1 MSGLKGLIQEVH
13 RRSLWQVLGIYLG
26 ASWVVLQAV
35 EILTE
40 SVGLPDWVQPF
51 AIVLLL
57 IGFPIVLA
65 TAFVQEGVGA
75 RDALP
80 DGGGE
85 EPDPASEASEKA
97 PSAAATETGGSA
109 KLAASGLGTPIT
121 PEDKAAHHHI
131 FTWRNAL
138 LGGAGAFT
146 LLGIVTAAWIIMRTA
161 GVGPAATLV
170 AAGVLDERDRVILS
184 EFSSQTGDSLLAR
197 AATEAL
203 RVDLTQSQVVT
214 VVEPRYVAEVL
225 ARMERDPNDR
235 LTRDLASEVAI
246 RESIKALVAGE
257 INSAGS
263 GYVLTA
269 EVVAAEGG
277 EVLVSQRASAAD
289 STEIIGAIDELSKRL
304 RERIGDPLRAIQSDD
319 PLEQA
324 TTASLDAL
332 RMYSQAVRAIEVE
345 GRPEKGITLL
355 EEAVALD
362 SSFAMAWRKLGVA
375 LRNRGEEA
383 SRAADA
389 LARAY
394 EHRDRLTRVERFITI
409 GSYYD
414 AVTNETDKS
423 IAAYEN
429 ALEAYPEHPWVL
441 NNLALQYEELRDLE
455 STAHYLER
463 AIRADSTS
471 PPSYLNLVGT
481 QAELG
486 RGEQAWATLDV
497 FESRFPESPRAAEM
511 RAILA
516 SSEGDYDRAAEHLVA
531 VRQREARSL
540 FWRGYT
546 SSLLGHVAAA
556 QGRLAEAERHYLDE
570 VAASQERGLE
580 DHTLE
585 VALNLALLRASV
597 ARDAGRALSIADS
610 ALQVLP
616 LSELDPLDRPYLS
629 LASVYAWAGRPD
641 RAGEVLEEFEAL
653 NLVGSYEDAERD
665 LHWMRGNIAL
675 SEGRPDEAITELRR
689 ANARAGGCLLCAV
702 PELGEAFAKAGQ
714 ADSAIAVYERY
725 ANTPAAY
732 RIFGDRYFLGSTYES
747 LGQLYDEQ
755 GDWQKAAEY
764 YAKLVDL
771 WRGADPELQPR
782 VEAAQQRLDEIFAE
796 RG

>member
-1 MSGLKGLIQEVH
+1 LSGLKDLIQEVH

-75 RDALP
+75 RVARA
-80 DGGGE
+80 DGDVA
-85 EPDPASEASEKA
+85 EPSRASEADGEVHSAADAVESPEPGASAVGAPIAPEEKA
-97 PSAAATETGGSA
+97 T
-109 KLAASGLGTPIT
+109 
-121 PEDKAAHHHI
+121 HHHL

-138 LGGAGAFT
+138 LGGAAAFT

-161 GVGPAATLV
+161 GIGPAATLV
-170 AAGVLDERDRVILS
+170 AQGVLDERDRVILA

-235 LTRDLASEVAI
+235 LTREVASEVAI
-246 RESIKALVAGE
+246 RESIKAVVAGE

-289 STEIIGAIDELSKRL
+289 STKIIGAIDDLSKRL
-304 RERIGDPLRAIQSDD
+304 RERIGDPLRAIQTDD

-345 GRPEKGITLL
+345 SRPDKGITLL

-362 SSFAMAWRKLGVA
+362 SSFAMAWRKLGIA
-375 LRNRGEEA
+375 LGNRGEEP

-389 LARAY
+389 LSRAF
-394 EHRDRLTRVERFITI
+394 EHRDRLSRVERFITI

-414 AVTNETDKS
+414 NVTNETQKS

-429 ALEAYPEHPWVL
+429 ALEAHPEHPWVL
-441 NNLALQYEELRDLE
+441 NNLALQYGELRDME
-455 STAHYLER
+455 TEEHYLER
-463 AIRADSTS
+463 AVRADSTS
-471 PPSYLNLVGT
+471 PVSYLNLIIV
-481 QAELG
+481 QAALG
-486 RGEQAWATLDV
+486 KTAQAQATLDV
-497 FESRFPESPRAAEM
+497 FERRYPESPRTAEL
-511 RAILA
+511 RAMLA
-516 SSEGDYDRAAEHLVA
+516 SSGGDYDRAIEHLEG

-546 SSLLGHVAAA
+546 SSLLGHVAATR
-556 QGRLAEAERHYLDE
+556 GRLAEAERRYRDE
-570 VAASQERGLE
+570 ILASQERGLE
-580 DHTLE
+580 DRTLN
-585 VALNLALLRASV
+585 VALNTALLRALV
-597 ARDAGRALSIADS
+597 ARDTGGALRMADS
-610 ALQVLP
+610 ALRELP
-616 LSELDPLDRPYLS
+616 FSELDPLDRPYLS
-629 LASVYAWAGRPD
+629 LVSVYARAGRPD
-641 RAGEVLEEFEAL
+641 RAGEVLEEFEVLELA
-653 NLVGSYEDAERD
+653 GSYENGERD
-665 LHWMRGNIAL
+665 LHWMRANIAL
-675 SEGRPDEAITELRR
+675 AEGRLDEATTEFRR
-689 ANARAGGCLLCAV
+689 TNSRAGACRLCAV
-702 PELGEAFAKAGQ
+702 AGLAESFAGAGR

-725 ANTPAAY
+725 ADTPAAY
-732 RIFGDRYFLGSTYES
+732 RIFGDRFFLGPTYES
-747 LGQLYDEQ
+747 LGRLYDDR
-755 GDWQKAAEY
+755 GDWEKAAEY
-764 YAKLVDL
+764 YARFVEL
-771 WRGADPELQPR
+771 WQEADPELQPR
-782 VEAAQQRLDEIFAE
+782 VQAAQKRLDEIFAQ

>member
-1 MSGLKGLIQEVH
+1 MSGFKDLIQEVH

-26 ASWVVLQAV
+26 ASWAVLQAV

-75 RDALP
+75 RRARL

-85 EPDPASEASEKA
+85 EPDRASGVAAEAS
-97 PSAAATETGGSA
+97 SAADTGGSA
-109 KLAASGLGTPIT
+109 EPAASGIDARTE
-121 PEDKAAHHHI
+121 PEEKASHQHI

-138 LGGAGAFT
+138 LGGATAFA

-161 GVGPAATLV
+161 GIGPAATLV
-170 AAGVLDERDRVILS
+170 ARGVLDERDRVILA

-235 LTRDLASEVAI
+235 LTRAIASEVAI
-246 RESIKALVAGE
+246 RESIKALVVGE

-263 GYVLTA
+263 GFVLTA
-269 EVVAAEGG
+269 QVVAAEGG
-277 EVLVSQRASAAD
+277 EVLVSQRATAAD
-289 STEIIGAIDELSKRL
+289 STKIIGAIDDLSKRL
-304 RERIGDPLRAIQSDD
+304 RERIGDPLRAIQTDD

-362 SSFAMAWRKLGVA
+362 SSFAMAWRKLGVT

-471 PPSYLNLVGT
+471 PLSYVNLVGT
-481 QAELG
+481 QAALG
-486 RGEQAWATLDV
+486 RGEQAEATLAV
-497 FESRFPESPRAAEM
+497 FESRFPESPRTPEM
-511 RAILA
+511 RAFLA
-516 SSEGDYDRAAEHLVA
+516 SSQGDYDRAVA
-531 VRQREARSL
+531 SLEDVRQREARSL

-556 QGRLAEAERHYLDE
+556 QGQLAEAERHYLDE

-580 DHTLE
+580 DRTLE
-585 VALNLALLRASV
+585 VALNMALLRASV
-597 ARDAGRALSIADS
+597 ARDAGHALRIADS

-616 LSELDPLDRPYLS
+616 FSELDPLDRPYLS
-629 LASVYAWAGRPD
+629 LVSVYARAGRPD
-641 RAGEVLEEFEAL
+641 RAAEVLEEFETL
-653 NLVGSYEDAERD
+653 NLEGSYEDAERD
-665 LHWMRGNIAL
+665 LHWMRGSIAL
-675 SEGRPDEAITELRR
+675 SEGRLDEAITELRR
-689 ANARAGGCLLCAV
+689 ANARAGGCRLCAV
-702 PELGEAFAKAGQ
+702 PALGESFARAGK

-725 ANTPAAY
+725 VKTPAAF
-732 RIFGDRYFLGSTYES
+732 RIFGDRYALGPTYES
-747 LGQLYDEQ
+747 LGQLYDER
-755 GDWQKAAEY
+755 GDWEKAAEY
-764 YAKLVDL
+764 YARFVEL
-771 WRGADPELQPR
+771 WEAADPELQPR

>member
-1 MSGLKGLIQEVH
+1 MSGFKGLVQEVH

-57 IGFPIVLA
+57 IGFPIVIA
-65 TAFVQEGVGA
+65 TAFVQEGVGV
-75 RDALP
+75 RDP
-80 DGGGE
+80 G
-85 EPDPASEASEKA
+85 PASGDQELGRVPGAAGEAL
-97 PSAAATETGGSA
+97 SAAAASDSEDH
-109 KLAASGLGTPIT
+109 AASVIGAAA
-121 PEDKAAHHHI
+121 PEEKAAHHHI

-170 AAGVLDERDRVILS
+170 AAGVLDERDRVILA

-225 ARMERDPNDR
+225 GRMERDPNDR

-269 EVVAAEGG
+269 EVIAAEGG

-289 STEIIGAIDELSKRL
+289 STEIIGAIDNLSKRL
-304 RERIGDPLRAIQSDD
+304 RERIGDPLRAIQTDD

-345 GRPEKGITLL
+345 GRPDKGITLL

-362 SSFAMAWRKLGVA
+362 SSFAMAWRKLGIA
-375 LRNRGEEA
+375 LANRGEEP
-383 SRAADA
+383 SRAVDA
-389 LARAY
+389 LTRAY
-394 EHRDRLTRVERFITI
+394 EHRERLTRVERFITI

-414 AVTNETDKS
+414 NVTNETEKS

-429 ALEAYPEHPWVL
+429 ALEAFPEHPWVL
-441 NNLALQYEELRDLE
+441 NNLALQYGELGDMETEER
-455 STAHYLER
+455 YLER

-471 PPSYLNLVGT
+471 PNSYLNLVIVQAALGKREETYGT
-481 QAELG
+481 LA
-486 RGEQAWATLDV
+486 V
-497 FESRFPESPRAAEM
+497 FEGRFPESPRTAEL
-511 RAILA
+511 RAVLA
-516 SSEGDYDRAAEHLVA
+516 GSEGDYDRAVENLEA

-540 FWRGYT
+540 FWRAYT
-546 SSLLGHVAAA
+546 SSLLGHVAAV
-556 QGRLAEAERHYLDE
+556 QGRLTEAERHYLDE

-580 DHTLE
+580 DRSLE
-585 VALNLALLRASV
+585 VALNVAFLRARV

-616 LSELDPLDRPYLS
+616 FSELDPLDRPYLS

-641 RAGEVLEEFEAL
+641 RAGEVLEEFEAAD
-653 NLVGSYEDAERD
+653 LVGSYENAERD

-675 SEGRPDEAITELRR
+675 SEGRHDEAITEFRR
-689 ANARAGGCLLCAV
+689 TNSRAGACRLCALAS
-702 PELGEAFAKAGQ
+702 LGEAFAAAGQ

-725 ANTPAAY
+725 VTTPAAY
-732 RIFGDRYFLGSTYES
+732 RIFGDRNVLGSTYES
-747 LGQLYDEQ
+747 LGQLYDER
-755 GDWQKAAEY
+755 GDWEKAAEY
-764 YAKLVDL
+764 YARFVEL
-771 WRGADPELQPR
+771 WQEADSELLPR
-782 VEAAQQRLDEIFAE
+782 VEAAQKRLDEIFAE

>member
-1 MSGLKGLIQEVH
+1 MSGFKGLIQEVH

-75 RDALP
+75 RDARP

-85 EPDPASEASEKA
+85 EPDPASGAAEEA
-97 PSAAATETGGSA
+97 PSVEDTGGSA

-146 LLGIVTAAWIIMRTA
+146 LLGIFTAAWIIMRTA

-170 AAGVLDERDRVILS
+170 AAGVLDERDRVILA

-214 VVEPRYVAEVL
+214 VVESRYVAEVL

-289 STEIIGAIDELSKRL
+289 STEIIGAIDDLSKRL

-345 GRPEKGITLL
+345 GRPDKGITLL

-362 SSFAMAWRKLGVA
+362 SSFAMAWRKLGIA
-375 LRNRGEEA
+375 LGNRGEEP

-389 LARAY
+389 LIRAY
-394 EHRDRLTRVERFITI
+394 EHRDRLSRVERFITI

-414 AVTNETDKS
+414 NVTNETEKS

-429 ALEAYPEHPWVL
+429 ALEAFPEHPWVL
-441 NNLALQYEELRDLE
+441 NNLALQYGELRDME
-455 STAHYLER
+455 SQERLLER
-463 AIRADSTS
+463 AVRADSTS
-471 PPSYLNLVGT
+471 PNSYLNLIIV
-481 QAELG
+481 QAGLG
-486 RGEQAWATLDV
+486 KPDEAYSTLDL
-497 FESRFPESPRAAEM
+497 FESRFPESPRTAEM

-516 SSEGDYDRAAEHLVA
+516 ASESDYARAVEQLED
-531 VRQREARSL
+531 VRRREARSL

-556 QGRLAEAERHYLDE
+556 QGQLAQAERHYLDE

-580 DHTLE
+580 DRTLE
-585 VALNLALLRASV
+585 VALNVALLRASV
-597 ARDAGRALSIADS
+597 AQDAGRALGIADS
-610 ALQVLP
+610 ALQALP
-616 LSELDPLDRPYLS
+616 FSDLDPLDRPYLS
-629 LASVYAWAGRPD
+629 LASVYARAGRPD
-641 RAGEVLEEFEAL
+641 RAGEVLDEFEAAD
-653 NLVGSYEDAERD
+653 LVGLYEAAERD

-675 SEGRPDEAITELRR
+675 SEGRLDEAITELRR
-689 ANARAGGCLLCAV
+689 ANSRAGACQLCAV
-702 PELGEAFAKAGQ
+702 SALGDAYAAAGR
-714 ADSAIAVYERY
+714 ADSAIAAYERY
-725 ANTPAAY
+725 VTTPAAF
-732 RIFGDRYFLGSTYES
+732 RIFGDRNVLGPTYES
-747 LGQLYDEQ
+747 LGQLYDER
-755 GDWQKAAEY
+755 GDWEKAAEY
-764 YAKLVDL
+764 YARFVEL
-771 WRGADPELQPR
+771 WQEADPELQPR
-782 VEAAQQRLDEIFAE
+782 VEAAQERLDEIFAE

>member
-1 MSGLKGLIQEVH
+1 LSGFKDLIQEVH

-75 RDALP
+75 RDVRP

-85 EPDPASEASEKA
+85 EPGRASGIAAGAS
-97 PSAAATETGGSA
+97 SAADTSGSA
-109 KLAASGLGTPIT
+109 EPAASGIDARTE
-121 PEDKAAHHHI
+121 PEEKASHHHI

-138 LGGAGAFT
+138 LGGATAFA

-161 GVGPAATLV
+161 GIGPAATLV
-170 AAGVLDERDRVILS
+170 ARGVLDERDRVILA

-214 VVEPRYVAEVL
+214 VVESRYVAEVL
-225 ARMERDPNDR
+225 ARMERDPNVR

-269 EVVAAEGG
+269 QVVAAEGG
-277 EVLVSQRASAAD
+277 EVLVSQRATASD
-289 STEIIGAIDELSKRL
+289 STKIIGAIDDLSKRL

-345 GRPEKGITLL
+345 GRPDKGITLL

-362 SSFAMAWRKLGVA
+362 SSFAMAWRKLGIA
-375 LRNRGEEA
+375 LGNRGEEP
-383 SRAADA
+383 SRAVDA
-389 LARAY
+389 LTRAY
-394 EHRDRLTRVERFITI
+394 NHRDRLSRVERFITI
-409 GSYYD
+409 ASYYD
-414 AVTNETDKS
+414 NVTNETDKS

-429 ALEAYPEHPWVL
+429 ALEAFPEHPWVL
-441 NNLALQYEELRDLE
+441 NNLALQYGELRDME
-455 STAHYLER
+455 SEEHYLER

-471 PPSYLNLVGT
+471 PNSYLNLMIV
-481 QAELG
+481 QAAMGKRE
-486 RGEQAWATLDV
+486 EAHTTLAV
-497 FESRFPESPRAAEM
+497 FERRFPESPRSTEM

-516 SSEGDYDRAAEHLVA
+516 SSEGDYDRAVENLED

-540 FWRGYT
+540 FWHAYT

-580 DHTLE
+580 DRTLK

-597 ARDAGRALSIADS
+597 ARDAGRALRIADS

-616 LSELDPLDRPYLS
+616 FSELDPLDRPYLD
-629 LASVYAWAGRPD
+629 LASVYARAGRPD
-641 RAGEVLEEFEAL
+641 RAGEVLAEFEELDLA
-653 NLVGSYEDAERD
+653 GSYENAERD

-675 SEGRPDEAITELRR
+675 SEGRLDEAITELRR
-689 ANARAGGCLLCAV
+689 ANSRAGACRLCAV
-702 PELGEAFAKAGQ
+702 PGLGEAFERAGR

-725 ANTPAAY
+725 VTTPAAF
-732 RIFGDRYFLGSTYES
+732 RIFGDRYVLGSTYES
-747 LGQLYDEQ
+747 LGQLYDEL
-755 GDWQKAAEY
+755 GDWEKAAEY
-764 YAKLVDL
+764 YARFVEL
-771 WRGADPELQPR
+771 WQDADPELQPR
-782 VEAAQQRLDEIFAE
+782 VEAAQKRLDEIFAQ